1 MEARKYYVQSY
12 DFTMLGYLIDEE
24 EFEVKPAIA
33 RVTQLVE
40 VDTSV
45 RKVKRELYPS
55 NPDEF
60 PSRFLFV
67 VGNNTLVDTID
78 FTADM
83 EFISSENVDNY
94 DVYINGDYY
103 GNDVSLI
110 QITTNDTLT
119 LTVTKLDNTKEAV
132 ITWESKLV

>member
-1 MEARKYYVQSY
+1 
-12 DFTMLGYLIDEE
+12 MLGYLIDEE